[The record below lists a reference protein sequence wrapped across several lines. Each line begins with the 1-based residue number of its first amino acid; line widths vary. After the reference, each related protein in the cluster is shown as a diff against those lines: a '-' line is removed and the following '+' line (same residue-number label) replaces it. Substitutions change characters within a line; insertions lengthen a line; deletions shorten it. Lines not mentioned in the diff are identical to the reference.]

1 MNLILWRRSAVF
13 AGVAA
18 AVVSMVVGGPAASAA
33 PDTAPA
39 AFAAGVSAAQDLGVI
54 AQNPHI
60 LYNGAFV
67 SGRDNGQST
76 GYQGHSVWIFN
87 DTALTDN
94 SLLTNSGA
102 MTDDTDASDGLT
114 LTSASPFTSSDSG
127 VPGSL
132 IPMTLNEFAFQAD
145 HNGSCTIATDP
156 YCGSVFA
163 YWPGAIVAD
172 PQRHRLLTF
181 YGKLCRGQSDEGAPC
196 YNGFA
201 GQEQGDGIAALDM
214 DSHTVT
220 RLDAVNMPAP
230 VHSVDGDDLT
240 LMWGP
245 GQAYGNN
252 SAFVSGDM
260 LYGYGHCVN
269 FRCRLGRVPL
279 ASVQDRAQW
288 RFYAGDSGG
297 QPVWSADESAAV
309 SVLDSG
315 AAGGTVQWVPGLN
328 AWLDTY
334 MAPLSD
340 TAYYETAPNPWG
352 PWSAAQ
358 RMFDGQAPASGV
370 DYASYAHPELAQNNG
385 LTQYISYFLPGTGY
399 QRLERVDFTP

>member
-1 MNLILWRRSAVF
+1 MHLTLRRRGAVF

-18 AVVSMVVGGPAASAA
+18 AVLTMVVGGSTAAA
-33 PDTAPA
+33 APA
-39 AFAAGVSAAQDLGVI
+39 APAAAVSGTRDLGVI
-54 AQNPHI
+54 TQNANI
-60 LYNGAFV
+60 LFNGAFV

-114 LTSASPFTSSDSG
+114 LTSASPFTSTDSG
-127 VPGSL
+127 KPDSL
-132 IPMTLNEFAFQAD
+132 IPMTLNEFAFQAN
-145 HNGSCTIATDP
+145 HNGSCTTATDP

-181 YGKLCRGQSDEGAPC
+181 YGKLCRGQSDAGAPC

-201 GQEQGDGIAALDM
+201 GQEQGGGVAALDM
-214 DSHTVT
+214 DNRTVT

-230 VHSVDGDDLT
+230 VHSVEGDDPT

-245 GQAYGNN
+245 GQEYGNN
-252 SAFVSGDM
+252 SAFVSGDL

-297 QPVWSADESAAV
+297 QPVWSADENAAV
-309 SVLDSG
+309 TVLDSG

-334 MAPLSD
+334 MAPLSN
-340 TAYYETAPNPWG
+340 TASYETAPNPWG
-352 PWSAAQ
+352 PWSAPQ

-385 LTQYISYFLPGTGY
+385 LTQYISYFQPGTGY